1 VVLPQLLIGGLGT
14 GCIYALVGLGFTLV
28 YRGMAMVNFAQGQ
41 VFMAGTFLGLY
52 LARDLGVP
60 AIPLLI
66 LVPLISFVAGALLER
81 LVFRRLYHNHEVF
94 VVGAIGLGVMIEN
107 TVRAAFPEPLPFPK
121 IFGSGVYRFIPGVL
135 FQKTYLWIVVITLIL
150 VLLLHIMFTYTRRGR
165 ALRAVAADAEIA
177 GTMGVSVPRAIGF
190 TFGLSFAVASIA
202 GVLIGPLYFVSP
214 DMGDMVGL
222 KAFSAAVLGGINSI
236 VGTIVGG
243 ILLGLIE
250 ALAAF
255 YISTDYKDLFA
266 FAILMMMLVIRPQG
280 LLGRVVPVKV

>member
-1 VVLPQLLIGGLGT
+1 VLPQLLIGGLGT

-52 LARDLGVP
+52 LARDVGVP

-66 LVPLISFVAGALLER
+66 LVPLISFAAGALLER
-81 LVFRRLYHNHEVF
+81 VVFRHLYHSHEVF

-107 TVRAAFPEPLPFPK
+107 SVRAAFPEPLPFPK
-121 IFGSGVYRFIPGVL
+121 IFGTGVYRFIPGVL
-135 FQKTYLWIVVITLIL
+135 FQKTYLWIVVVTLIL
-150 VLLLHIMFTYTRRGR
+150 VVLLHVLFTYTRRGR
-165 ALRAVAADAEIA
+165 ALRAVAADSEIA
-177 GTMGVSVPRAIGF
+177 GTMGVSVPRAVGF
-190 TFGLSFAVASIA
+190 TFGLSFAVAAIA

-236 VGTIVGG
+236 VGTIMGG

-250 ALAAF
+250 AIAAF
-255 YISTDYKDLFA
+255 YLSSDYKDLFA
-266 FAILMMMLVIRPQG
+266 FAILMLMLVARPQG

>member
-1 VVLPQLLIGGLGT
+1 MLPQLLIGGLGT

-28 YRGMAMVNFAQGQ
+28 YRGIRMVNFAQGQ

-52 LARDLGVP
+52 LVRDFGASAV
-60 AIPLLI
+60 PLLV
-66 LVPLISFVAGALLER
+66 LVPVISFAAGTLLER
-81 LVFRRLYHNHEVF
+81 LVFRRLYHSHEVF

-107 TVRAAFPEPLPFPK
+107 TMRALYPEPLPFPK
-121 IFGSGVYRFIPGVL
+121 VFGAGVYRFIPGVV
-135 FQKTYLWIVVITLIL
+135 FQKTYLWILVVTVLL
-150 VLLLHIMFTYTRRGR
+150 VLLLHVLFTYTRKGR
-165 ALRAVAADAEIA
+165 SLRAVAADAEIA
-177 GTMGVSVPRAIGF
+177 GTVGVSVSGAIGF

-222 KAFSAAVLGGINSI
+222 KAFSAAVLGGITSVI
-236 VGTIVGG
+236 GTITGG

-250 ALAAF
+250 AAAAF
-255 YISTDYKDLFA
+255 YLSTEYKDLFA
-266 FAILMMMLVIRPQG
+266 FVILMAMLVIRPQG

>member
-1 VVLPQLLIGGLGT
+1 
-14 GCIYALVGLGFTLV
+14 VGLGFTLV
-28 YRGMAMVNFAQGQ
+28 YRGIAMVNFAQGQ

-52 LARDLGVP
+52 LARDIGIP

-66 LVPLISFVAGALLER
+66 LVPLISFAAGALLER
-81 LVFRRLYHNHEVF
+81 VVFRRLYHNHEVF
-94 VVGAIGLGVMIEN
+94 VVGAIGLGVIIEN
-107 TVRAAFPEPLPFPK
+107 TARAAFPEPLPFPK
-121 IFGSGVYRFIPGVL
+121 IFGSGVYRFIPGVV

-150 VLLLHIMFTYTRRGR
+150 VLLLHIMFTHTRRGR

-177 GTMGVSVPRAIGF
+177 GTMGVSVPRAISF

-202 GVLIGPLYFVSP
+202 GILIGPLYFVSP

-222 KAFSAAVLGGINSI
+222 KAFSAAVLGGINSV
-236 VGTIVGG
+236 VGTIIGG

-266 FAILMMMLVIRPQG
+266 FAILMLMLVVRPQG
-280 LLGRVVPVKV
+280 LLGRIIPVKV

>member
-1 VVLPQLLIGGLGT
+1 MLPQLLIGGLGT

-41 VFMAGTFLGLY
+41 IFMAGTFLGLY
-52 LARDLGVP
+52 LTGTLGLTAV
-60 AIPLLI
+60 PLLI
-66 LVPLISFVAGALLER
+66 VVPLISFAAGVLLER
-81 LVFRRLYHNHEVF
+81 VVFRRLYHNHEVF

-107 TVRAAFPEPLPFPK
+107 AVRAAFPEPLPFPK
-121 IFGSGVYRFIPGVL
+121 IFGIGVYRFIPGVL
-135 FQKTYLWIVVITLIL
+135 FQKTYLWIVVITLVL
-150 VLLLHIMFTYTRRGR
+150 VLLLHVMFAYTRRGR

-202 GVLIGPLYFVSP
+202 GILIGPLYFVSP

-222 KAFSAAVLGGINSI
+222 KAFSAAVLGGITSI
-236 VGTIVGG
+236 VGTITGG
-243 ILLGLIE
+243 LLLGLIE

-255 YISTDYKDLFA
+255 YISSDYKDLFA
-266 FAILMMMLVIRPQG
+266 FAILMLMLVVRPQG

>member
-1 VVLPQLLIGGLGT
+1 VLPQLLIGGLGT

-66 LVPLISFVAGALLER
+66 LVPLISFAAGVLLER
-81 LVFRRLYHNHEVF
+81 VVFRHLYHSHEVF

-107 TVRAAFPEPLPFPK
+107 SVRAAFPEPLPFPK
-121 IFGSGVYRFIPGVL
+121 IFGTGVYRFIPGVL
-135 FQKTYLWIVVITLIL
+135 FQKTYLWIVVVTLIL
-150 VLLLHIMFTYTRRGR
+150 VVLLHVLFTYTRRGR

-177 GTMGVSVPRAIGF
+177 GTMGVSVRRAIGF
-190 TFGLSFAVASIA
+190 TFGLSFAVAAIA

-236 VGTIVGG
+236 VGTIIGG
-243 ILLGLIE
+243 VLLGLIE
-250 ALAAF
+250 AIAAF
-255 YISTDYKDLFA
+255 YLSSDYKDLFA
-266 FAILMMMLVIRPQG
+266 FAILMLMLVARPQG
-280 LLGRVVPVKV
+280 LLGRVIPVKV

>member
-1 VVLPQLLIGGLGT
+1 
-14 GCIYALVGLGFTLV
+14 
-28 YRGMAMVNFAQGQ
+28 
-41 VFMAGTFLGLY
+41 
-52 LARDLGVP
+52 
-60 AIPLLI
+60 
-66 LVPLISFVAGALLER
+66 
-81 LVFRRLYHNHEVF
+81 
-94 VVGAIGLGVMIEN
+94 
-107 TVRAAFPEPLPFPK
+107 
-121 IFGSGVYRFIPGVL
+121 
-135 FQKTYLWIVVITLIL
+135 LWIVVITLIL
-150 VLLLHIMFTYTRRGR
+150 VGLLHIMFTYTRRGR

-202 GVLIGPLYFVSP
+202 GILIGPLYFVSP

-236 VGTIVGG
+236 VGTIIGG

-266 FAILMMMLVIRPQG
+266 FAILMMMLVVRPQG